1 MANVWP
7 ENNAVLLGSDLI
19 STTVNYNAQVRAEHS
34 GTVGSTGTSQDTAQT
49 CQNRPATTTWDNPG
63 YRDKL
68 PRPTWSRR
76 PGQLG
81 NKLKIESISELFKE

>member
-1 MANVWP
+1 MANEWP

-19 STTVNYNAQVRAEHS
+19 STTVNYNALARAEHS
-34 GTVGSTGTSQDTAQT
+34 GTVGSMGTSEDTVQT

-68 PRPTWSRR
+68 PRPIWSPPSRSAGKQTQDR
-76 PGQLG
+76 VDQ
-81 NKLKIESISELFKE
+81 